1 MKFHLANGIK
11 VNAQDKTGKTAL
23 LWAVRSRKHPVVSHL
38 LARGANPNL
47 ADNSQVTPL
56 FWAVR
61 MRRNELVSQLLSKGS
76 DIGHKDKRGKTVLD
90 YAKDETVIAILRRHA
105 SEKQ

>member
-1 MKFHLANGIK
+1 M
-11 VNAQDKTGKTAL
+11 
-23 LWAVRSRKHPVVSHL
+23 RSRTHAVVSHL

-76 DIGHKDKRGKTVLD
+76 DIGHKDKHGKTVLD
-90 YAKDETVIAILRRHA
+90 YARDETVIAILRRHA